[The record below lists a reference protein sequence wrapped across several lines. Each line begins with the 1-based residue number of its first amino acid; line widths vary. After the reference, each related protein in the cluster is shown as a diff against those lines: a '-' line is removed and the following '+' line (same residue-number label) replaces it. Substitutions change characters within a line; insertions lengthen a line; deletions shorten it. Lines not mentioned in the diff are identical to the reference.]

1 MASSPNRRYLTEW
14 LDARLNTE
22 IISVIVDT
30 PAGDWD
36 GGWSDDPKQVG
47 SFYQPYTVLVPL
59 TAGDSE
65 GSLSDFGSGW
75 SLPFALTSY
84 AVSARSLE
92 DQTDTARRIVSE
104 TVREQVDLGGTVWG
118 VMDVRTNSIG
128 GIDINRNVEPSELNQ
143 RDVVTIRINRK
154 GR

>member
-1 MASSPNRRYLTEW
+1 MASSPNRRYLTDY
-14 LDARLNTE
+14 LNDRLNSE
-22 IISVIVDT
+22 IISVIVD
-30 PAGDWD
+30 PPGGDWD

-59 TAGDSE
+59 SSSDSD
-65 GSLSDFGSGW
+65 GTLADFGSMW
-75 SLPFALTSY
+75 NLPYALTSY

-104 TVREQVDLGGTVWG
+104 TVREEVDLGGVVWG
-118 VMDVRTNSIG
+118 VMDVRTSSIG
-128 GIDINRNVEPSELNQ
+128 GIDINRSVEPSELNQ
-143 RDVVTIRINRK
+143 RDVVSIRISRK